1 MTSGAENCHGPLL
14 LAFAI
19 SRWRKT
25 EAKTIGM
32 KRLAK
37 AALLA
42 VIAFMGLTGREARG
56 AAFPSVINL
65 YVPFSQF
72 QAQRSETGP
81 DGNNRFI
88 WDFYAT
94 NNKTLTNLE
103 GSAVWI
109 LDPTGNLVAASTTIP
124 SVGNLISPSTF
135 SNIALHV
142 NSDNN
147 TSLAFAYW
155 DSTHTYISSFAT
167 WTLNAK
173 AALIGASG
181 PVGFGGLQIINIA
194 FDHDYLVVEFAPSGQ
209 SFSGGTMVGPFTVW
223 VLDEFGHVVS
233 AVGNQTLGQGL
244 LGSVTL
250 SGPKGSPNQLWHW
263 VGSVYP
269 PLQFEIAAEEFDASG
284 NFLAGYEYGPF

>member
-1 MTSGAENCHGPLL
+1 LTSGAENCQGPLL

-19 SRWRKT
+19 SRWRKA
-25 EAKTIGM
+25 EGKTIGM
-32 KRLAK
+32 KRLAN

-88 WDFYAT
+88 WDYYGT
-94 NNKTLTNLE
+94 QNKNLTNLT
-103 GSAVWI
+103 GSVVWI

-124 SVGNLISPSTF
+124 SVGNLISSSTF

-155 DSTHTYISSFAT
+155 DPTHTYIGAFAT
-167 WTLNAK
+167 WTLNAN

-181 PVGFGGLQIINIA
+181 PVGFRR
-194 FDHDYLVVEFAPSGQ
+194 
-209 SFSGGTMVGPFTVW
+209 
-223 VLDEFGHVVS
+223 S
-233 AVGNQTLGQGL
+233 AN
-244 LGSVTL
+244 
-250 SGPKGSPNQLWHW
+250 H
-263 VGSVYP
+263 
-269 PLQFEIAAEEFDASG
+269 
-284 NFLAGYEYGPF
+284 

>member
-1 MTSGAENCHGPLL
+1 MVRCS
-14 LAFAI
+14 
-19 SRWRKT
+19 SRLPFPVGEKT
-25 EAKTIGM
+25 EGKTIGM
-32 KRLAK
+32 KRLAN

-72 QAQRSETGP
+72 QTQRSETGP

-88 WDFYAT
+88 WDYYAAK
-94 NNKTLTNLE
+94 NKTLTNLQ

-155 DSTHTYISSFAT
+155 DPTHTYIGSFAT
-167 WTLNAK
+167 WTLNAN

-194 FDHDYLVVEFAPSGQ
+194 FDHDYLVVEFAPSDQ

-223 VLDEFGHVVS
+223 VLDEFGHLIS

-250 SGPKGSPNQLWHW
+250 SGPKGAPNQLWHW

-269 PLQFEIAAEEFDASG
+269 PLQFEIAAEEFDSSG

>member
-1 MTSGAENCHGPLL
+1 MVRSSSRV
-14 LAFAI
+14 AI
-19 SRWRKT
+19 PVGKT
-25 EAKTIGM
+25 EGKTIGM

-42 VIAFMGLTGREARG
+42 AIAFMGLTGRDARG

-94 NNKTLTNLE
+94 HNKKLTTLE
-103 GSAVWI
+103 GSVVWI

-124 SVGNLISPSTF
+124 SVGNLISSSTF

-142 NSDNN
+142 TSDNN
-147 TSLAFAYW
+147 TTLAFAYW
-155 DSTHTYISSFAT
+155 DPTRQFIESYGT

-173 AALIGASG
+173 GALIGASG
-181 PVGFGGLQIINIA
+181 PVGFAGLKIINIA

-209 SFSGGTMVGPFTVW
+209 SFSGGTLVGPFTVW
-223 VLDEFGHVVS
+223 VLDEFGHLVS

-263 VGSVYP
+263 VGSTYP
-269 PLQFEIAAEEFDASG
+269 PLRFEVAAEEFDSGG
-284 NFLAGYEYGPF
+284 NFLSGYTYGPF

>member
-1 MTSGAENCHGPLL
+1 
-14 LAFAI
+14 
-19 SRWRKT
+19 
-25 EAKTIGM
+25 M
-32 KRLAK
+32 KRLAN

-72 QAQRSETGP
+72 QTQRSETGP

-88 WDFYAT
+88 WDYYAAK
-94 NNKTLTNLE
+94 NKTLTNLQ

-155 DSTHTYISSFAT
+155 DPTHTYIGSFAT
-167 WTLNAK
+167 WTLNAN

-194 FDHDYLVVEFAPSGQ
+194 FDHDYLVVEFAPSDQ

-223 VLDEFGHVVS
+223 VLDEFGHLIS

-250 SGPKGSPNQLWHW
+250 SGPKGAPNQLWHW

-269 PLQFEIAAEEFDASG
+269 PLQFEIAAEEFDSSG